1 MKQSEVKEMS
11 VEELKEKIADFKKQV
26 ADLKM
31 AHSVTPL
38 ENPLLIRNTKR
49 KVARLA
55 TELTKRENQYWVLLY
70 GKKKFK
76 KGKSRGCYQ

>member
-11 VEELKEKIADFKKQV
+11 VEELKEKIAAFKKQY

-38 ENPLLIRNTKR
+38 ENPLLIRSARRT
-49 KVARLA
+49 VARLA
-55 TELTKRENQYWVLLY
+55 TELTKRENQ
-70 GKKKFK
+70 
-76 KGKSRGCYQ
+76 